1 MNPLDFIS
9 QALKPLS
16 DIIDNVSTTDEERLT
31 LKNKL
36 IEIQNQM
43 SEKVLEYETKLT
55 ESQTKIITAEA
66 QGESWL
72 QRNWRPLL
80 MLSVIFIV
88 VNNYILFPY
97 ISMFS
102 DKVKI
107 LELPQG
113 LWTLLVTGVGG
124 YIIGRSGEKIVKNY
138 KQGGK
143 E

>member
-1 MNPLDFIS
+1 MSLGITEIVTGIV
-9 QALKPLS
+9 KPVADL
-16 DIIDNVSTTDEERLT
+16 IDNLSTSDEERLQ

-36 IEIQNQM
+36 LEIQNN
-43 SEKVLEYETKLT
+43 LEAKIIDYETKLT
-55 ESQTKIITAEA
+55 EARSKIIIAEA

-80 MLSVIFIV
+80 MLSVIMIV

-97 ISMFS
+97 ISMFT
-102 DKVKI
+102 DKAKV

-124 YIIGRSGEKIVKNY
+124 YILGRSGEKISTTL
-138 KQGGK
+138 KQK
-143 E
+143 